1 MRYVATITPLEPY
14 TFGTE
19 QGSKYN
25 SKDVLETGKESYIME
40 TSFMPEQT
48 TILGTLRYIV
58 LANKGLLRSDYNYA
72 DDKSEINAA
81 IGSESFSFFHPDRQF
96 GVIKSISP
104 VYIVAKS
111 TCSEDKK
118 TYIPNPFCNKRGLK
132 LSDKESEE
140 RKKTNKNGFV
150 PIKMSDDEVL
160 TTHGKRMSFPDGKK
174 EYDAKEGHGT
184 GFIEL
189 STRDIKMEDELFAK
203 NVIVGNR
210 ADSRNQDNKD
220 GFFKREIVSFN
231 HESENEDNVKYS
243 FAVEIEAE
251 ENSFPNKIVA
261 YMGKKRSAFLFEFDE
276 AKEAA
281 IDTKVEN
288 ALQTDDSR
296 WYYALSDLY
305 LENYEAEQF
314 AIVEKKK
321 IRNLETNL
329 SESSYVKRRKK
340 SERRIT
346 LIKAGSVFR
355 QDITDIA
362 VGYKVAGYNHIIKIG
377 GNN

>member
-1 MRYVATITPLEPY
+1 
-14 TFGTE
+14 
-19 QGSKYN
+19 
-25 SKDVLETGKESYIME
+25 
-40 TSFMPEQT
+40 
-48 TILGTLRYIV
+48 
-58 LANKGLLRSDYNYA
+58 
-72 DDKSEINAA
+72 
-81 IGSESFSFFHPDRQF
+81 
-96 GVIKSISP
+96 
-104 VYIVAKS
+104 
-111 TCSEDKK
+111 
-118 TYIPNPFCNKRGLK
+118 
-132 LSDKESEE
+132 
-140 RKKTNKNGFV
+140 
-150 PIKMSDDEVL
+150 
-160 TTHGKRMSFPDGKK
+160 
-174 EYDAKEGHGT
+174 
-184 GFIEL
+184 
-189 STRDIKMEDELFAK
+189 
-203 NVIVGNR
+203 
-210 ADSRNQDNKD
+210 
-220 GFFKREIVSFN
+220 
-231 HESENEDNVKYS
+231 
-243 FAVEIEAE
+243 
-251 ENSFPNKIVA
+251 
-261 YMGKKRSAFLFEFDE
+261 MGKKRSAFLFEFDE

-305 LENYEAEQF
+305 LENYEAGQF